1 MKLSHDKAFLA
12 ACILVSLIAIPAFSQ
27 DAGTTA
33 GAEAPAPAP
42 APITDS
48 TPPVKEIAIY
58 GEVQAVDAPANNLS
72 VQYYDYDSDSE
83 KTAEITIN
91 TDTKL
96 ENVLALGDIKKGDWV
111 DVTYVEKDGRNAAKV
126 VTVEKEETPAPDD
139 EISPQAAL
147 PASVP
152 AEQ

>member
-12 ACILVSLIAIPAFSQ
+12 ACIPVSLIAIPAFSQ
-27 DAGTTA
+27 DAGTPA
-33 GAEAPAPAP
+33 GAEAPAP

-83 KTAEITIN
+83 KTAEIAIN

-111 DVTYVEKDGRNAAKV
+111 DVTYIVKDGRNAAKV
-126 VTVEKEETPAPDD
+126 VTVEKEETPAPD
-139 EISPQAAL
+139 EVSPQAAL

-152 AEQ
+152 PEQ